1 MTTVADFLKFNQ
13 QSKST
18 ADTSRVTLH
27 MSDSNSVTHHMLDTN
42 SVTLHM
48 LDISSVKTTHVGH

>member
-18 ADTSRVTLH
+18 ADSRVTLH